1 MLKRKMLSSQEF
13 YLVTVTDAAKEE
25 LRRILLNLNLDPD
38 KCLRLAMPPT
48 WNGPGDF
55 GIVTDVVVDEDH
67 VVELDGLK
75 LLLVNPLLAE
85 RLSDSVL
92 DFKNPPDGAGL
103 TLDIF

>member
-1 MLKRKMLSSQEF
+1 MLKRKMLGSQEL

-25 LRRILLNLNLDPD
+25 LKRILLNLNLGPN
-38 KCLRLAMPPT
+38 KCLRLAIPPT
-48 WNGPGDF
+48 WNGQGDF
-55 GIVTDVVVDEDH
+55 GVVIDVAVDEDH

-75 LLLVNPLLAE
+75 LLLVNPILAE
-85 RLSDSVL
+85 RLSDSTL